1 LIKKKLLYDYNKRR
15 ENSPNPEEVK
25 MPNVK
30 FSGQNYEVTGQNAIL
45 AQIVGWVR
53 MIVFI
58 LICGGDMV
66 VGGAMRNMPDGI
78 KDIYQSM

>member
-1 LIKKKLLYDYNKRR
+1 
-15 ENSPNPEEVK
+15 

-78 KDIYQSM
+78 KDIYQSMQDNKIQTGMIAFFLGAVL

>member
-1 LIKKKLLYDYNKRR
+1 
-15 ENSPNPEEVK
+15 

-78 KDIYQSM
+78 KDIYQSMQDNKIQTGMIAFFLGAVLQANLL